1 MELQDLIVQYP
12 NFISD
17 ESVDKILSWFDD
29 NKHLQIDGS
38 VSGYGESGYQNYIR
52 LDVKK
57 AKQSNPPPNHEVS
70 HLMTE
75 IICDAYS
82 MYSSQKPFIIFDNIC
97 IKDYSV
103 RIYEENFGHFDL
115 HIDQG
120 PGGNVTRAF
129 AVIIYLNDVVE
140 GGETEFPNFN
150 IKIKPEKGKV
160 LIFPCNYLFP
170 HSGNMPISGPK
181 YIATAFINYK
191 EMTC

>member
-1 MELQDLIVQYP
+1 MELQDLIVEYP

-17 ESVDKILSWFDD
+17 ECADKIRSWFLE
-29 NKHLQIDGS
+29 NEHLHIDGS
-38 VSGYGESGYQNYIR
+38 VSGYGDSGYQNYVR

-57 AKQSNPPPNHEVS
+57 AKQSNPPPDHEIS
-70 HLMTE
+70 HLMTQ
-75 IICDAYS
+75 IICDVYTNYS
-82 MYSSQKPFIIFDNIC
+82 NIRPSVTMDYVC

-103 RIYEENFGHFDL
+103 RVYEKNDGHFDC

-120 PGGNVTRAF
+120 PGGNVTRTF
-129 AVIIYLNDVVE
+129 AVIIYLNDVDE

-150 IKIKPEKGKV
+150 IKVKPEKGKV

-170 HSGNMPISGPK
+170 HSGNTPISGEK

-191 EMTC
+191 EFSC